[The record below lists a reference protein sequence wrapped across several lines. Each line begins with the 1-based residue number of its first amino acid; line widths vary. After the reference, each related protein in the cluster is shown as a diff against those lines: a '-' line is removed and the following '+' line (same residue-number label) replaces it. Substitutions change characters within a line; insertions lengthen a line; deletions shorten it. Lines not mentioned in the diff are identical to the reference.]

1 MSMNVRR
8 AQDDSTRW
16 VTFEL
21 AGQLYGLEILKV
33 QEVLADTE
41 IESVPGAAAQILG
54 VANLRGAIVTILD
67 LRLRLGLA
75 ARPLSAPVCCVVVD
89 GHGES
94 VGLRVDRVVDVRRI
108 ADGAI
113 KRAPATGGE
122 AASSGVI
129 GVVTRPGELL
139 TLLDADRL
147 VSVLAP
153 TPSLSRAA

>member
-67 LRLRLGLA
+67 LRLRLGRLQQPQGRLHRVPLRPVQPT
-75 ARPLSAPVCCVVVD
+75 RPLPRAHRVPGRHLHRAVAP
-89 GHGES
+89 
-94 VGLRVDRVVDVRRI
+94 R
-108 ADGAI
+108 
-113 KRAPATGGE
+113 
-122 AASSGVI
+122 
-129 GVVTRPGELL
+129 
-139 TLLDADRL
+139 RL
-147 VSVLAP
+147 VHHRGAHRQRHPLPHVRPRRL
-153 TPSLSRAA
+153 